1 MDAMHYPQDHYNSNY
16 GYGPSSSYSDPA
28 SRAYST
34 VPTASA
40 PVKYTPVTGRV
51 SRAKKGYPVHLANN
65 GILSPDC
72 RRHQLSH
79 NPPEQ
84 VCSVPGCGKTFHRK
98 DLLERHQHR
107 HEQESRMSPMSSGGQ
122 PGQSYSQSMQEP
134 PTTLSPV
141 APGGYRPPI
150 PISSAPWVADADSEM
165 QHPAPQEYMNPYGP
179 GVPGYVPG
187 AGWPEGQGMGSV
199 PPPMNFPPGPGT
211 WNNDRAPRTMSTSML
226 YYPTA
231 PGTACEYPVDLCGM
245 PLAADPGHFDTHHHA
260 NSTVRSLPPLLVE
273 GQSPETLDIALA
285 ALSPCAVAT
294 TPLFSTCG
302 SESGQMTGLFAAHVF
317 APVSLSRK
325 VQSAIPAYLEVY
337 WDRTYPVYPYI
348 HKASFGG
355 LFDGEATPFELLK
368 CAMAALATQFL
379 DDKAHRIA
387 GSELHAFACQE
398 LKTFTEGKH
407 WSLPIMQAVVCC
419 EYYARFRGRD
429 KQSYKPSS
437 NYRKVYEMSG
447 FCHFPHIG
455 LLAKTPN
462 SQLVE
467 KHHTFSLP
475 LLVLGN
481 KLLSWKDWVETETR
495 RRLLATCFMLD
506 VHTSAYFKE
515 PPILALG
522 PDHPSLPMNQ
532 VPFSTNTNPLW
543 ECPDWE
549 SWSRLV
555 DSDPSLGI
563 PFGRT
568 LADEFTPQDVATMS
582 GFDATILMTGY
593 ASQLAGSGE
602 MDAGEAFSSPS
613 SPASRLAKLFPASGV
628 AQAYLAIHFTPLHAL
643 LSVSGNSWV
652 LNRKVPGPNEFREH
666 KQTLDKWCQSE
677 SAAVAVSWAARALLV
692 FLRIRA
698 KTRRTSEAGSSSSD
712 VDSSAPPRGSRAR
725 WRDVSDYWG
734 VYVCALIC
742 WAFGREA
749 GDQHRA
755 YDGEGTTAHNE
766 ASRSEA
772 ARWILEA
779 AQRRPE
785 QLLKWRKRRC
795 VRGVVC
801 LARDI
806 LSPDCLAN
814 RSMLYSDAV
823 SVLKRLGEPSA

>member
-16 GYGPSSSYSDPA
+16 GYGPSSSYSDQA

-34 VPTASA
+34 VPAASA
-40 PVKYTPVTGRV
+40 PVKYTPITGRV
-51 SRAKKGYPVHLANN
+51 SRAKKGYPVHVC
-65 GILSPDC
+65 DQC
-72 RRHQLSH
+72 RPNKLSH
-79 NPPEQ
+79 NPPEL

-107 HEQESRMSPMSSGGQ
+107 HEQDSRPMSGD
-122 PGQSYSQSMQEP
+122 GQSISSYSPSIRGRSATLPHVP
-134 PTTLSPV
+134 PGYSPEL
-141 APGGYRPPI
+141 
-150 PISSAPWVADADSEM
+150 PISSGPWGPDVDSTDV
-165 QHPAPQEYMNPYGP
+165 QHPSPEEGYIGSITQYGTN
-179 GVPGYVPG
+179 VPGYGSSTGWHEDPG
-187 AGWPEGQGMGSV
+187 M
-199 PPPMNFPPGPGT
+199 PPQMHFPPGSGAWT
-211 WNNDRAPRTMSTSML
+211 PRTMSTSML
-226 YYPTA
+226 YNYSTA
-231 PGTACEYPVDLCGM
+231 PGTAIEYPVDLCGM

-260 NSTVRSLPPLLVE
+260 NSTVRSLPPLLAE

-294 TPLFSTCG
+294 SPLFSTCG
-302 SESGQMTGLFAAHVF
+302 SESGQMTGLLAAHVF
-317 APVSLSRK
+317 APVSLSRE
-325 VQSAIPAYLEVY
+325 VQSAIPVYLEVY

-348 HKASFGG
+348 HKASFNG
-355 LFDGEATPFELLK
+355 LFDGEATSFELLK

-379 DDKAHRIA
+379 DDRAHRIA

-398 LKTFTEGKH
+398 LRTFTEGKH
-407 WSLPIMQAVVCC
+407 WSLPTMQAVVCC

-437 NYRKVYEMSG
+437 NYRKVYEMTG
-447 FCHFPHIG
+447 FCNSPHMIR
-455 LLAKTPN
+455 AKTRK
-462 SQLVE
+462 SQLLE
-467 KHHTFSLP
+467 NHDTFSLP
-475 LLVLGN
+475 LPVLGN

-515 PPILALG
+515 PPIIALG
-522 PDHPSLPMNQ
+522 PDYPSLPMNQ
-532 VPFSTNTNPLW
+532 VPFSTNTNRLW

-549 SWSRLV
+549 SWNRLV
-555 DSDPSLGI
+555 ASDPSLGI
-563 PFGRT
+563 PLGRT
-568 LADEFTPQDVATMS
+568 LTDEFTPQDVASMS

-602 MDAGEAFSSPS
+602 TDAGEAFSSPS

-643 LSVSGNSWV
+643 LSVSGNSWL

-666 KQTLDKWCQSE
+666 TQTLDKWCQSE
-677 SAAVAVSWAARALLV
+677 SAAVAVSWAAQALQV
-692 FLRIRA
+692 FLRIRPR
-698 KTRRTSEAGSSSSD
+698 TRRTSEAGSSSSE
-712 VDSSAPPRGSRAR
+712 VDSGTPPRGSRAR

-755 YDGEGTTAHNE
+755 YDGESTAAHNE

-779 AQRRPE
+779 ARRRPE

-814 RSMLYSDAV
+814 RSILYCDAV

>member
-1 MDAMHYPQDHYNSNY
+1 
-16 GYGPSSSYSDPA
+16 
-28 SRAYST
+28 
-34 VPTASA
+34 
-40 PVKYTPVTGRV
+40 
-51 SRAKKGYPVHLANN
+51 
-65 GILSPDC
+65 
-72 RRHQLSH
+72 
-79 NPPEQ
+79 
-84 VCSVPGCGKTFHRK
+84 
-98 DLLERHQHR
+98 
-107 HEQESRMSPMSSGGQ
+107 
-122 PGQSYSQSMQEP
+122 
-134 PTTLSPV
+134 
-141 APGGYRPPI
+141 
-150 PISSAPWVADADSEM
+150 
-165 QHPAPQEYMNPYGP
+165 
-179 GVPGYVPG
+179 
-187 AGWPEGQGMGSV
+187 
-199 PPPMNFPPGPGT
+199 
-211 WNNDRAPRTMSTSML
+211 
-226 YYPTA
+226 
-231 PGTACEYPVDLCGM
+231 
-245 PLAADPGHFDTHHHA
+245 
-260 NSTVRSLPPLLVE
+260 
-273 GQSPETLDIALA
+273 
-285 ALSPCAVAT
+285 
-294 TPLFSTCG
+294 
-302 SESGQMTGLFAAHVF
+302 MTGLFAAHVF
-317 APVSLSRK
+317 APVSLSRE
-325 VQSAIPAYLEVY
+325 VQSAIPAYLDVY

-348 HKASFGG
+348 HKASFDG

-379 DDKAHRIA
+379 DDRANRIA

-429 KQSYKPSS
+429 KQSYRPSS
-437 NYRKVYEMSG
+437 NYRKVYEM
-447 FCHFPHIG
+447 
-455 LLAKTPN
+455 
-462 SQLVE
+462 LVE

-475 LLVLGN
+475 LPVLGN

-555 DSDPSLGI
+555 ASDPSLGI
-563 PFGRT
+563 PLGRT

-613 SPASRLAKLFPASGV
+613 SPAFRLAKLFPASGV

-712 VDSSAPPRGSRAR
+712 VDSSTLPRGSRAR

-734 VYVCALIC
+734 CTCARSS
-742 WAFGREA
+742 AGRL
-749 GDQHRA
+749 GGRLVIST
-755 YDGEGTTAHNE
+755 GRTTE
-766 ASRSEA
+766 K
-772 ARWILEA
+772 
-779 AQRRPE
+779 AQPRTTRH
-785 QLLKWRKRRC
+785 
-795 VRGVVC
+795 RGVRRHGGYWRQRSGGRSSCSSGGRGGVSAGWSAW
-801 LARDI
+801 LAI
-806 LSPDCLAN
+806 S
-814 RSMLYSDAV
+814 
-823 SVLKRLGEPSA
+823 

>member
-34 VPTASA
+34 VPTAGA
-40 PVKYTPVTGRV
+40 PIKYTPITGRV

-65 GILSPDC
+65 GILSPNC

-79 NPPEQ
+79 NPPEL

-107 HEQESRMSPMSSGGQ
+107 HEQDRGMSMSGGEQ
-122 PGQSYSQSMQEP
+122 PGSNYSP
-134 PTTLSPV
+134 PMRGPPSTLPHV
-141 APGGYRPPI
+141 APGGYSSNMPI
-150 PISSAPWVADADSEM
+150 NSTAWGPDVDSTDM
-165 QHPAPQEYMNPYGP
+165 QHPTPPGYITDNMNHQYGYGP
-179 GVPGYVPG
+179 N
-187 AGWPEGQGMGSV
+187 AGWPEGPGMDSV
-199 PPPMNFPPGPGT
+199 PPPMHFPSGPGT
-211 WNNDRAPRTMSTSML
+211 WNTDHAPRTNML
-226 YYPTA
+226 YNYSTA

-245 PLAADPGHFDTHHHA
+245 PLAADPGSFDAHHHA

-273 GQSPETLDIALA
+273 GQSPETLEIALA

-302 SESGQMTGLFAAHVF
+302 SESGQMAGLLAAHVF
-317 APVSLSRK
+317 APVSLSRE

-348 HKASFGG
+348 HKASFDG

-379 DDKAHRIA
+379 DDRAHRIA

-398 LKTFTEGKH
+398 LKTFTDGKH

-437 NYRKVYEMSG
+437 NYRKVPGSVK
-447 FCHFPHIG
+447 PPADG
-455 LLAKTPN
+455 LHAKTPK

-467 KHHTFSLP
+467 KHHAFSLP
-475 LLVLGN
+475 LPVLGN

-532 VPFSTNTNPLW
+532 VPFSTNTNRLW

-555 DSDPSLGI
+555 ASDPSLGV
-563 PFGRT
+563 PLGRS
-568 LADEFTPQDVATMS
+568 LADEFTPQDVASMS

-593 ASQLAGSGE
+593 ASQLSGTGE
-602 MDAGEAFSSPS
+602 TDAGEAFS

-652 LNRKVPGPNEFREH
+652 LNRKVPGANEFREH
-666 KQTLDKWCQSE
+666 TQTLDKWCQSE

-712 VDSSAPPRGSRAR
+712 VDSTTLPRGSRAR

-749 GDQHRA
+749 GDQQRA
-755 YDGEGTTAHNE
+755 YDGESTAAHNE

-814 RSMLYSDAV
+814 RSMLYCDAV